1 MANMHNID
9 TAVRG
14 FKELLKEVKD
24 GKRAYFYIDFMG
36 GMENERELIEA
47 LRKEAESMGFAFEVE
62 YDDGELVIVAGE
74 PEYVSA
80 GGFDD

>member
-9 TAVRG
+9 TAVGG
-14 FKELLKEVKD
+14 FKELLEEVKD
-24 GKRAYFYIDFMG
+24 GKRAYFYIDFMC